1 MWGDAKELGDH
12 EVAEADPFRWSDWLN
27 VVGTIADLEAYNTP
41 ANQNRAVELV
51 KGSSKTDNMLLPMRF
66 GSISEAISYLSAMTT
81 TQPPVVVEKT
91 QKVVIPGLGAGDCA
105 SRLGNME
112 ALGYMAAGSA
122 LTVAL
127 YVSLCAL
134 RRCCWGSMAK
144 AHDEED
150 SARLLDRSD
159 SDTEAAKPRL
169 AITAGRAPQPYQG
182 QFQENEL
189 RALLAD
195 IEEEEKL
202 MLTGPRSFK
211 PGGFIGS
218 ASALREEALREVE
231 RVLNAKGAEDIFT
244 ASSEGERRAQYRRLV
259 RLLHPDKKIVDG
271 QRASLALRR
280 VVECY
285 RSISGGK

>member
-91 QKVVIPGLGAGDCA
+91 QKVVIPGLGTGDCA
-105 SRLGNME
+105 AQLDNME

-150 SARLLDRSD
+150 CQRQTPGCGGQHLAVVVLCGIRIWVCSRLSTLGPS
-159 SDTEAAKPRL
+159 SESWH
-169 AITAGRAPQPYQG
+169 RAC
-182 QFQENEL
+182 E
-189 RALLAD
+189 RH
-195 IEEEEKL
+195 
-202 MLTGPRSFK
+202 
-211 PGGFIGS
+211 PGGYDS
-218 ASALREEALREVE
+218 TLQSTKLR
-231 RVLNAKGAEDIFT
+231 
-244 ASSEGERRAQYRRLV
+244 
-259 RLLHPDKKIVDG
+259 
-271 QRASLALRR
+271 LRR
-280 VVECY
+280 E
-285 RSISGGK
+285 SWGWQE